1 MASALVGSAGI
12 PLITTSYADCQKAGH
27 QGDFLRVLAD
37 AVEEKIGKAPCVMFI
52 DELDSF
58 SSRALKQRSSDY
70 VTGIVN
76 GLLEHLT
83 RLNDTAVVIILGA
96 TNNPQQIDP
105 EVIRAGRFDFK
116 IPLGNPDRLGITR
129 ILQIEL
135 GRHET
140 TLDLGIAADRLMG
153 SSGAQVAAVV
163 RDGTSDGE
171 RLRIYWHR

>member
-1 MASALVGSAGI
+1 M
-12 PLITTSYADCQKAGH
+12 
-27 QGDFLRVLAD
+27 
-37 AVEEKIGKAPCVMFI
+37 
-52 DELDSF
+52 
-58 SSRALKQRSSDY
+58 
-70 VTGIVN
+70 TGIVN